1 MTSTTTA
8 APAMAHGSAD
18 VVPLFLGLVS
28 VGEPHAWQK
37 RAPGVMAEPQDEQA
51 AAPSVAPQPLQNLPV
66 AVCPQLGHLV
76 VDWLMS

>member
-1 MTSTTTA
+1 MISTTTA

-18 VVPLFLGLVS
+18 VVPPFLGLVS
-28 VGEPHAWQK
+28 VGAPHAWQN
-37 RAPGVMAEPQDEQA
+37 RAPAEVGEPQDEQVA
-51 AAPSVAPQPLQNLPV
+51 AASVVPQPLQNLPV